1 MIRLIDNHDLKPLLG
16 TLINLLRLRYLLQQ
30 ILHHDSIVVPY
41 VRRRDLE
48 MVDRGDD
55 VEF

>member
-1 MIRLIDNHDLKPLLG
+1 MVRLIDNHDLKPLLG

-30 ILHHDSIVVPY
+30 ILHHDSIVVPN
-41 VRRRDLE
+41 VRRSDLE
-48 MVDRGDD
+48 MVDRGYD